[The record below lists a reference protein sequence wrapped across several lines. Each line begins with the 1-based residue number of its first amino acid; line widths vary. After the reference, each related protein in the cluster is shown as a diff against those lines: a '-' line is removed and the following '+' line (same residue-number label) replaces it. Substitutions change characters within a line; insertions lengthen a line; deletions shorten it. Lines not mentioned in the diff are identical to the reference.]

1 MNKSSASLLVSIV
14 ETTVYIRISGRA
26 NFVTSIDFKRLVHEL
41 SQRGFERFV
50 LDLSECLIMDS
61 TFLGVL
67 AGIGLKMSAANLAP
81 DSPTSVALLNPN
93 SRVSDLLENLGVS
106 HLFQIIQS
114 SPTPKEETFVHAV
127 PTSTTPSNADLARTC
142 LEAHTTLMTLN
153 PENAAKFK
161 DVAEFLAEDLKRI
174 DSRK

>member
-26 NFVTSIDFKRLVHEL
+26 NFVSSIDFKRLVHEL
-41 SQRGFERFV
+41 SQRGYERFV

-67 AGIGLKMSAANLAP
+67 AGIGLKMSAANHTPGA
-81 DSPTSVALLNPN
+81 PTSVALLNPN

-106 HLFQIIQS
+106 HLFRVIQS
-114 SPTPKEETFVHAV
+114 NPAPKATFVPAAPSTAT
-127 PTSTTPSNADLARTC
+127 PTNADLARTC
-142 LEAHTTLMTLN
+142 LEAHTTLMALN